1 MGSSALAV
9 SGAPSL
15 APDDEEVLS
24 EIRRLFKRKDYH
36 PPKPPSAALEVRSAA
51 EREDA
56 TIEDVVQLLERDALL
71 AAETLRL
78 AQSPSFASRI
88 APRTIHEAVMR
99 LGLRTLV
106 NVVWQAALAA
116 GVFKAKGYEEAM
128 ESLRRHSTATAA
140 LARFV
145 LQKAGRGAKSERAFL
160 VALLHDVG
168 VAALLVALAD
178 GELEAGSL
186 EEAVP
191 MIEVAHEEAGLLLT
205 RLWKLPVDLQLALSQ
220 HHGVE
225 GDHGGEVDEVQ
236 QALDVAQHLAAA
248 HGCSLVLAGRTLD
261 TVPEAHAT
269 AAAESLGL
277 DLESL
282 LEPAAE
288 VVQAAVR

>member
-1 MGSSALAV
+1 MGPSALAV

-15 APDDEEVLS
+15 PPDDEELLS
-24 EIRRLFKRKDYH
+24 EIRRLFGRPDFH
-36 PPKPPSAALEVRSAA
+36 PPEPPSAALEVREAA
-51 EREDA
+51 ERQDA
-56 TIEDVVQLLERDALL
+56 TIEGVVKLLERDAVL

-88 APRTIHEAVMR
+88 APRTLHEAVMR

-116 GVFKAKGYEEAM
+116 GVFKAQGYEEAM

-145 LQKAGRGAKSERAFL
+145 LQKAGKGAKAERAFL

-168 VAALLVALAD
+168 VAALLVALSD

-186 EEAVP
+186 EEAAP
-191 MIEVAHEEAGLLLT
+191 MIELAHEEAGLLLA
-205 RLWKLPVDLQLALSQ
+205 RLWKLPVELQLALSQ
-220 HHGVE
+220 HHE
-225 GDHGGEVDEVQ
+225 GASSDETQ
-236 QALDVAQHLAAA
+236 QALDLAQHLAAA
-248 HGCSLVLAGRTLD
+248 HDCSLKLGGRVLD
-261 TVPEAHAT
+261 VVPPERASE
-269 AAAESLGL
+269 AAEALGL
-277 DLESL
+277 DLDDL
-282 LEPAAE
+282 LEPALE

>member
-1 MGSSALAV
+1 MVSSALAV

-15 APDDEEVLS
+15 APDDEELLS
-24 EIRRLFKRKDYH
+24 EIRRLFKRPDYH

-51 EREDA
+51 ERQDA

-88 APRTIHEAVMR
+88 APRTLHEAVMR

-145 LQKAGRGAKSERAFL
+145 LQRAGQGAKAERAFL

-168 VAALLVALAD
+168 VAALLAALAD

-186 EEAVP
+186 EEAAP
-191 MIEVAHEEAGLLLT
+191 MIELAHEEAGLLLT
-205 RLWKLPVDLQLALSQ
+205 RLWKLPVELQLALSQ
-220 HHGVE
+220 HHG
-225 GDHGGEVDEVQ
+225 GAPDDEVQ
-236 QALDVAQHLAAA
+236 QALDVAQHLASA
-248 HGCSLVLAGRTLD
+248 HECALVLAGRRLD
-261 TVPEAHAT
+261 EVPEARAQ
-269 AAAESLGL
+269 AAASALGL
-277 DLESL
+277 DLDAL
-282 LEPAAE
+282 LEPSAE